1 VKFVEIEESFEVM
14 RLNPIAIAASIAY
27 AGSAL
32 KSKNIFVAM
41 ILFFITSMSHFGV
54 VSKPPEISRHI
65 IVENSYRLGVLASVF
80 YVGSCSLITKS
91 DNNQKEDKRTLIS
104 SMIIVAAF
112 VVTLFVPVSEI
123 SCSDRRDG
131 TETFLIVIFAWFL
144 ERAVCFIGTLPR
156 HAMLIH
162 FYNIITRVLLLRAA
176 DTIHVARAISF
187 NSSNGLAAYIVFV
200 TCVLFFCFFV
210 KRRGTLTFLFN
221 TLHISF
227 QMQVYVFRHGLCIYV
242 SSSCLR
248 CCSTFFTSRC

>member
-1 VKFVEIEESFEVM
+1 VKFVEIEESFEMM

-187 NSSNGLAAYIVFV
+187 NSHFFFQHSSYFFSNV
-200 TCVLFFCFFV
+200 C
-210 KRRGTLTFLFN
+210 
-221 TLHISF
+221 
-227 QMQVYVFRHGLCIYV
+227 MQVYVFRHGFCIYV